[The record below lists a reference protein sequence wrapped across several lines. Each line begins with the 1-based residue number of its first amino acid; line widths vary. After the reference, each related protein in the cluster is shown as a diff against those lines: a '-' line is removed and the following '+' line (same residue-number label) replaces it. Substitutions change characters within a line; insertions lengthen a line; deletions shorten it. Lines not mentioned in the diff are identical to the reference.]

1 MDFAQKYFGDR
12 KKYKKFLEYND
23 IGNLNTIKA
32 GDQLQVPVLA
42 NVATSAKQT
51 EPEEVNQSSSL
62 AKVEAKPTQKTTPPV
77 VLESSMEASV
87 NSSENILQE
96 IREIRQALRNLDSS
110 GSTAETLTE
119 TVEEVL
125 SPADIRVFDVPND
138 AGKGLNTKGATS
150 KFKKGNIVV
159 TWTKSDSSAVIG
171 YHIFRKQLDGEFERI
186 NCFLERF
193 AIKTVLRNFVC

>member
-1 MDFAQKYFGDR
+1 MNFKLKKGYVSKFPRIFKGVSPNDKQRLQRAFLVYKYTR
-12 KKYKKFLEYND
+12 KPLWVWQKKYKKFLEYND

-87 NSSENILQE
+87 NSSENILS
-96 IREIRQALRNLDSS
+96 N
-110 GSTAETLTE
+110 
-119 TVEEVL
+119 
-125 SPADIRVFDVPND
+125 
-138 AGKGLNTKGATS
+138 
-150 KFKKGNIVV
+150 
-159 TWTKSDSSAVIG
+159 
-171 YHIFRKQLDGEFERI
+171 H
-186 NCFLERF
+186 
-193 AIKTVLRNFVC
+193 AI